1 MEAFNNTLI
10 AKAILSH
17 DDWINEIMKSN
28 KLDIYEK
35 RLIEFYEYNMLSL
48 RCYINNSQPS
58 EVEPLLFQIKD
69 ALGLVLD
76 FTGRVVSYQGVSIV
90 SESYRFKL
98 FKKYCSIDDIR
109 RVIESV
115 QTWRDIEDIVKI
127 VYLRDNLNILYNR
140 AIILYQKVNSH
151 EIMYDIFSEE
161 LNEIKSD
168 MQRYLVDVSRLKKT
182 DDELDLLVSF
192 CNRVI
197 SDTGV
202 MSLTELL
209 YYNKG

>member
-1 MEAFNNTLI
+1 
-10 AKAILSH
+10 
-17 DDWINEIMKSN
+17 
-28 KLDIYEK
+28 
-35 RLIEFYEYNMLSL
+35 MLSFL
-48 RCYINNSQPS
+48 NKICNKNIT
-58 EVEPLLFQIKD
+58 FGIW
-69 ALGLVLD
+69 
-76 FTGRVVSYQGVSIV
+76 F
-90 SESYRFKL
+90 
-98 FKKYCSIDDIR
+98 SIDDVR

-115 QTWRDIEDIVKI
+115 QTWHDIEDIVKI
-127 VYLRDNLNILYNR
+127 VYLRDDLNILYNR

-197 SDTGV
+197 SDTDI
-202 MSLTELL
+202 MLLT
-209 YYNKG
+209 